1 MNTKMTDKQDDL
13 EDELQAILNLSEKLI
28 MQQKIDVDKN
38 WRLLHSRIHVNNNMK
53 VYQKII

>member
-38 WRLLHSRIHVNNNMK
+38 WRLLHSRIHKTNQRQMFFK
-53 VYQKII
+53 

>member
-28 MQQKIDVDKN
+28 MQQK
-38 WRLLHSRIHVNNNMK
+38 
-53 VYQKII
+53 

>member
-28 MQQKIDVDKN
+28 MQQKIDVHCCPK
-38 WRLLHSRIHVNNNMK
+38 
-53 VYQKII
+53 KIS